1 MQTRVT
7 VVGEPEPAFLNQ
19 IKLLVHSLREEGG
32 GLANAPIS
40 VAMNGRDMSA
50 VDRDDLESYGN
61 VSLRVMPRH
70 YGWLFANKFNALFP
84 QEPFDVLL
92 YLDCDTC
99 VMDDLSPMVEGL
111 DPTLPQFRG
120 RVMGEAG
127 SQNAGPLDALIRE
140 FGVPDGRSAADVRD
154 SLFPRSFPLF
164 NCGVMVMTRPAAEIV
179 RYHAPRIA
187 HQLVSRRASSAVES
201 LPGLF
206 RETIHRLRARLFPE
220 RQRSTYAYW
229 VAEQLAVAF
238 SLTAN
243 EVTYERLDAVYNW
256 EHVDSPRERDC
267 PAVFHYLK
275 GRHTIDR
282 ARLFNGPWLDE
293 YAKGDSA
300 PRRRLA
306 SLATE
311 CARRLNLQS
320 SSHTAA

>member
-7 VVGEPEPAFLNQ
+7 IVGEPKPAFLNQ
-19 IKLLVHSLREEGG
+19 IKLLVYSVRQEGG
-32 GLANAPIS
+32 ALADAPVSI
-40 VAMNGRDMSA
+40 AMNGRDMPA
-50 VDRDDLESYGN
+50 ADRADLELFGD

-99 VMDDLSPMVEGL
+99 VMDDLAPMVKGL
-111 DPTLPQFRG
+111 DPAVPHFRG

-127 SQNAGPLDALIRE
+127 SQNAGPLDALIEE
-140 FGVPDGRSAADVRD
+140 FGVPDGRTTADVTD
-154 SLFPRSFPLF
+154 PAFPRSFPLF

-187 HQLVSRRASSAVES
+187 HELVSRRASSAVES
-201 LPGLF
+201 LPGLL
-206 RETIHRLRARLFPE
+206 RETAHRLRARLFSE

-243 EVTYERLDAVYNW
+243 EVAYERLDPIYNW
-256 EHVDSPRERDC
+256 EHAESPPKRDC

-275 GRHTIDR
+275 GRHDMDR
-282 ARLFNGPWLDE
+282 VRLFDGPWLHN
-293 YAKGDSA
+293 YANGDSP

-306 SLATE
+306 ALATN
-311 CARRLNLQS
+311 CARRLDTQPS
-320 SSHTAA
+320 SPTAA